1 MNKKHILIISVA
13 LVVLVAAIILIFSLK
28 GCSGTQKNDDVSTPV
43 TSEEDDGNWT
53 SIYDATLVE

>member
-1 MNKKHILIISVA
+1 MNKKIILISGILA
-13 LVVLVAAIILIFSLK
+13 VLVAAIIAFFVIS
-28 GCSGTQKNDDVSTPV
+28 SKNTETPEDVSTPV

>member
-1 MNKKHILIISVA
+1 MNKKQILAVSAVLA
-13 LVVLVAAIILIFSLK
+13 VLVAAIIVVFILK
-28 GCSGTQKNDDVSTPV
+28 GDKKSETPDDVSTPV

>member
-1 MNKKHILIISVA
+1 MNKK
-13 LVVLVAAIILIFSLK
+13 IILISVVLAVLIAALIAFFVIS
-28 GCSGTQKNDDVSTPV
+28 SNKNTETPDDVSTPV

>member
-1 MNKKHILIISVA
+1 MNKKLILIISAVLA
-13 LVVLVAAIILIFSLK
+13 ILVAVIILIFALK
-28 GCSGTQKNDDVSTPV
+28 GSDKTETPRDVSTPV

>member
-1 MNKKHILIISVA
+1 MNKKLILIISAVLA
-13 LVVLVAAIILIFSLK
+13 ILVAAIILIFTLK
-28 GCSGTQKNDDVSTPV
+28 GSDKTETPKDVSTPV

>member
-1 MNKKHILIISVA
+1 MNKKLILIISAVLA
-13 LVVLVAAIILIFSLK
+13 ILVAAIILIFALK
-28 GCSGTQKNDDVSTPV
+28 GSDKTETPQDVSTPV